1 MPFLTKV
8 GSAAA
13 RAYGLLSAA
22 VAAAN
27 DVYFY
32 LVSML
37 LPGTGTNGAQNNTF
51 LDSSSNNFTVTRN
64 GNTTQG
70 TFSPFSQ
77 TGWSNYLDGAGDY
90 LNITVS
96 MSITGNFTWESWGYD
111 TGVNA
116 FGTLMGWRVGSPW
129 TGFLV
134 QRTNATNVQVN
145 INQTGGI
152 ILTQTSGTYAKNAW
166 VHVALVRSGSTITLY
181 VNGTSVASGTL
192 AGTITTG
199 TAYWIGS
206 DNLNNVTAVQYS
218 GWISNQRFVNGTAV
232 YTSNFTPPTAPLTAI
247 TNTSLLT
254 CQSNALVDNS
264 ANRFTITVN
273 GNTAVTAN
281 SPFAPSL
288 STPTS
293 YSGWF
298 DGTGD
303 GLVTTTNS
311 TTPVAGDFTWETWVY
326 FNSLATAQCL
336 IAITNSAANSSTL
349 LYYDTT
355 NGIRYAAAR
364 SGTDVISIQQGSITG
379 WSTGQWYHVA
389 LVRNGNTYTI
399 YRNGVSVA
407 TGISTAIPSTLTQP
421 ISVAYRVYPASE
433 LYLNGSLSNTR
444 IVNGTAVYTANFTP
458 PTAPLTAITN
468 TALLTCQNA
477 TFIDNS
483 TSAFALT
490 VNGNAQPRTL
500 NPFGYTTTQPVA
512 WSATTNGG
520 AGYFD
525 GSGDYLSIAR
535 NTNLI
540 PVANENFTFE
550 AWVYVTATPGAQ
562 GGQIAGFQE
571 YGASSDWLIAI
582 TSSLQFQLFI
592 NADFSSFPNGYINT
606 TTSVSLNSW
615 VHVAATRSGTGSN
628 NLKLFVNGLGQSFST
643 NSTLVGTGNNNFS
656 IGADQ
661 NGDESLF
668 TGLISNLRLVKGTAV
683 YTSNFTPPTAPLTAV
698 TNTSLLLNYTNAG
711 IYDAASQNAL
721 ETVGNAQISTAQSK
735 WGGGSMY
742 FDGTGDYLIPSAN
755 LPLTFGTG
763 DFTIEVWVYAISFAG
778 FPTILDYRPAAT
790 NGAYPLLYL
799 DTSGAPVYY
808 VNSTAVITGSAL
820 NTNTW
825 YHIALCRSGTSTR
838 LFVNGAQAGS
848 TISDPNNYLG
858 PASRPII
865 GGNGYTVGTG
875 IFNGYMDDLRITRFA
890 RYTSNFTPPSAA
902 FPTQ

>member
-22 VAAAN
+22 VAAVP

-77 TGWSNYLDGAGDY
+77 TGWSNYFDGAGDY

-96 MSITGNFTWESWGYD
+96 MSITGDFTWESWGYD

-232 YTSNFTPPTAPLTAI
+232 YTANFTPPTAPLTPVANTSLLTCNSQSLVDTGPNNSTITVNGNTAVTANAPFAPSLSTPTSYSGWFDGTGDYLSIADNAALDMGSSDFTVELWFYPTATPTTNSLLSKRATAGAFGGFTIYFLSNLTPVLFATVNGSSWGISSTSTIPCVLNAWNHLALVRNGTNWRLYVNGSFGINATLSGTVPDNSAAFVIGAGGAEGADAISRSLISNFRVVKGTAVYTSNFTPPTAPLTAI

-254 CQSNALVDNS
+254 CQ
-264 ANRFTITVN
+264 
-273 GNTAVTAN
+273 
-281 SPFAPSL
+281 
-288 STPTS
+288 
-293 YSGWF
+293 
-298 DGTGD
+298 
-303 GLVTTTNS
+303 
-311 TTPVAGDFTWETWVY
+311 
-326 FNSLATAQCL
+326 
-336 IAITNSAANSSTL
+336 
-349 LYYDTT
+349 
-355 NGIRYAAAR
+355 
-364 SGTDVISIQQGSITG
+364 
-379 WSTGQWYHVA
+379 
-389 LVRNGNTYTI
+389 
-399 YRNGVSVA
+399 
-407 TGISTAIPSTLTQP
+407 
-421 ISVAYRVYPASE
+421 
-433 LYLNGSLSNTR
+433 
-444 IVNGTAVYTANFTP
+444 
-458 PTAPLTAITN
+458 
-468 TALLTCQNA
+468 NA

-483 TSAFALT
+483 TNAFALT

-512 WSATTNGG
+512 WSASVNGG
-520 AGYFD
+520 AAYFD
-525 GSGDYLSIAR
+525 GTGDYLTVADNVALQFTARIGTIECWVYLPTALTVDFCGILDKWNGSALAGWVIDYTSGANRGRVRFMGGTMSLTSTSFVTVGSWTHIAVTLDGTNAVIYLNGVSQGSASIAGQ
-535 NTNLI
+535 NLSASGEILAINGDGVSTNINAIQYIAGVRVIKGTVLYPSNFAP
-540 PVANENFTFE
+540 PVA
-550 AWVYVTATPGAQ
+550 
-562 GGQIAGFQE
+562 
-571 YGASSDWLIAI
+571 
-582 TSSLQFQLFI
+582 
-592 NADFSSFPNGYINT
+592 
-606 TTSVSLNSW
+606 
-615 VHVAATRSGTGSN
+615 
-628 NLKLFVNGLGQSFST
+628 
-643 NSTLVGTGNNNFS
+643 
-656 IGADQ
+656 
-661 NGDESLF
+661 
-668 TGLISNLRLVKGTAV
+668 
-683 YTSNFTPPTAPLTAV
+683 PPTAV

-742 FDGTGDYLIPSAN
+742 FDGTGDYLIPSN
-755 LPLTFGTG
+755 TLPLTFGTG
-763 DFTIEVWVYAISFAG
+763 NFTIEVWVYAISFAG

-790 NGAYPLLYL
+790 NGSYPLLYL

-820 NTNTW
+820 STNTW

-865 GGNGYTVGTG
+865 GGNGFTLGTG

-890 RYTSNFTPPSAA
+890 RYTSNFTPPAAA